1 MRHVKRYK
9 ELFEAR
15 TELTP
20 EQIKWLD
27 ECTRFGNWTLNP
39 QTGLV
44 DVSGDFDCSSQNL
57 TDFKGVRFG
66 VVTEHFY
73 CSRNKLTSLE
83 GAPQEV
89 GVDFNCSSNELTYL
103 KDAPQEVGGDF
114 DCSSNELTSLKDAPQ
129 KVGRGFYCFSNAL
142 TSLKDAP
149 QEVDGDFD
157 CSYNQLTSLKDAPQE
172 VVVSFDCSF
181 NKLTSLKDAPQEVRG
196 SFYCSGNE
204 LTSLEGAPQKVERGF
219 YCFSNPVSE
228 SVLQALYKKM
238 QSGMSWPDAVV
249 TEWDSIESGEDK
261 AMLAP
266 YNRTLSS
273 DELKGYQALARLKRR
288 SI

>member
-1 MRHVKRYK
+1 MKNIKRYK
-9 ELFEAR
+9 ELFESQ

-20 EQIKWLD
+20 EQMEWLD
-27 ECTRFGNWTLNP
+27 KFTRGTWTLNP

-44 DVSGDFDCSSQNL
+44 DVDGGFYCNSQNL

-66 VVTEHFY
+66 VVAGSFWCY
-73 CSRNKLTSLE
+73 NNK
-83 GAPQEV
+83 
-89 GVDFNCSSNELTYL
+89 
-103 KDAPQEVGGDF
+103 
-114 DCSSNELTSLKDAPQ
+114 LTSLKDAPQ
-129 KVGRGFYCFSNAL
+129 KVGGSFH
-142 TSLKDAP
+142 
-149 QEVDGDFD
+149 
-157 CSYNQLTSLKDAPQE
+157 CSG
-172 VVVSFDCSF
+172 